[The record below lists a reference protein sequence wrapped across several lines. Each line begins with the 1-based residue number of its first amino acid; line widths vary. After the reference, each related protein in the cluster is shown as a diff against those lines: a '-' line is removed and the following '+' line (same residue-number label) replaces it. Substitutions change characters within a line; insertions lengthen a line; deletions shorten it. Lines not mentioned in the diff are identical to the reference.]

1 MITSRFLRL
10 GSALALAFIIPVSA
24 LAQGEIGGSTLGT
37 YLSSII
43 GFINAI
49 LVPFI
54 FAIAFI
60 VFIWGIF
67 QYFILGGA
75 NEEAREKGKSL
86 AIWGLI
92 AFVVMVSIWGIVNL
106 FVGTFKFGGQ
116 NSPQLPRF
124 TPGSTSGG
132 STTGFPTSGGT
143 TGGAA
148 SGGTTGGGAAS
159 GGTTGGGAASG
170 GTTGSGTVPGTNIP
184 ANLEGLY

>member
-1 MITSRFLRL
+1 M
-10 GSALALAFIIPVSA
+10 LALILPASA
-24 LAQGEIGGSTLGT
+24 LAQGGEIGGSTLGA
-37 YLSSII
+37 YLGSII

-60 VFIWGIF
+60 VFIWGMF

-106 FVGTFKFGGQ
+106 FVGTFRFGGQ

-124 TPGSTSGG
+124 TPGSASGPSTSG
-132 STTGFPTSGGT
+132 FPASGGT

-148 SGGTTGGGAAS
+148 SGGTTGGAAS
-159 GGTTGGGAASG
+159 GGTTGGAGASG
-170 GTTGSGTVPGTNIP
+170 GTTIPGTNIP